1 MPCPVTHGKVPF
13 HVLALKAPAQPFYAS
28 CMTVHCPRKLIPVL
42 LRNLCGFCCS
52 LNQAG
57 SLKMCVTGTPQI
69 PGSLATLRFLGML
82 YSWPRSGSWT
92 CSILSH
98 PKVRSG
104 QVFFLTNLPVSYS
117 SCLCCELDT
126 VRESHLPDSLAEGLS
141 GYPTDIPVL
150 LIDTCLRQSGMPDTG

>member
-52 LNQAG
+52 LNQARVIEDVCNRNASDSG
-57 SLKMCVTGTPQI
+57 E
-69 PGSLATLRFLGML
+69 A
-82 YSWPRSGSWT
+82 WPRSGSRA

-98 PKVRSG
+98 LKVCSG
-104 QVFFLTNLPVSYS
+104 HVFFLTNLPASHS
-117 SCLCCELDT
+117 SCLCHELDT

-141 GYPTDIPVL
+141 GYPTDIPVP
-150 LIDTCLRQSGMPDTG
+150 LIDTCLRQGGMPDTG